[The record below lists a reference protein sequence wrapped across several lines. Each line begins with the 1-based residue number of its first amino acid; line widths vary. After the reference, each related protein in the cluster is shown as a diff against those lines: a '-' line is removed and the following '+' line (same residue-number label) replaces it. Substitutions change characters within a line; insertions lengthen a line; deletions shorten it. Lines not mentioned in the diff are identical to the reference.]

1 MSHENGGYQ
10 LGLLTRQKMREHG
23 VEKSPLM
30 KLGLNIG
37 LGIASVFALGL
48 EAAGTKSK
56 RAAHNNDE
64 PEDGYNETGPE
75 GPGYYYA
82 GRKIDDYYD

>member
-1 MSHENGGYQ
+1 MSHKNGGYQ

-23 VEKSPLM
+23 VETSPLL

-37 LGIASVFALGL
+37 LGFASVFALAF

-56 RAAHNNDE
+56 RSAYGNDE
-64 PEDGYNETGPE
+64 PEDGYNDTGPE
-75 GPGYYYA
+75 GPGIYYD
-82 GRKIDDYYD
+82 GTRIDD